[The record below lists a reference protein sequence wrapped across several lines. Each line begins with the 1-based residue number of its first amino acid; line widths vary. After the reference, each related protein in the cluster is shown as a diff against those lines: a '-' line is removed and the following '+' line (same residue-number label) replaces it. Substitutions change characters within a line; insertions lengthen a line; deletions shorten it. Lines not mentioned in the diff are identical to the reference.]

1 MKKFVLIAAGLLV
14 LALGGAITYV
24 SMMDWNQHKGKIA
37 AQIEGI
43 TGKKV
48 LFRGN
53 VSLSLL
59 PSPTLLAENVVLYNL
74 TGEYSQKPLAEI
86 KKLEAKVS
94 LGALF
99 SDSFEVKRVALKEPR
114 LVFELEENMRLNWWP
129 EKNAGSA
136 AKLRDVNI
144 PLESLTLEKA
154 TVQLVDRQ
162 KKFDATL
169 ENLNAEVVAQN
180 VYGPYR
186 IEGSYT
192 KGEKPEGFAIS
203 LGKIIEDMAT
213 SVNMVVNYP
222 STQSYIRFDGTVFLE
237 KRNVLGS
244 IVFES
249 EKPVDFANEML
260 GENRIAQAYNLPL
273 AVSAEVNTNASKVD
287 LSNVVVKYGKTSGA
301 GNILIP
307 IIEEENLGKI
317 KPKIEFAFNMTDWD
331 LAPAAEFI
339 RAWTQRYYGNREFA
353 PETNFNLIGDVKA
366 LKAYYNG
373 ETLRDVAVSFDWVDN
388 GLLLREAK
396 ASLLK
401 DTTMGIKGSLEA
413 EKGLPT
419 YKAEAAFAT
428 GEFDKFMKWLG
439 YEVVSVAPA
448 TYQKAAGKATLAGN
462 LQQLQ
467 VSPYELTL
475 DKSVFKGDAGLVFAD
490 KVKAFVIVNTDN
502 INFDNYVAK
511 LPKQNA
517 EDVLARRLFYR
528 LKNTGWLKDADVRL
542 GFKADLAIFENL
554 PLENVDMAV
563 VLGNGALDIE
573 SLKIANAANT
583 SFVLQGRLSGLGSE
597 PKIEKLD
604 YSLITNDFM
613 SMCNKLEIRV
623 PNINLQAL
631 KRFEMR
637 GELAGNDVKVNMD
650 TSGKLENINFKYNGS
665 VDFNAPKPLFDG
677 KLELRAP
684 DFVKM
689 MNNFNVKYSPR
700 AFSLGLF
707 ALKGNISGDSDNFK
721 LSQGEVNIGSVLM
734 KGDVAWDKTSGRNV
748 FVADAKINRFE
759 VDQFWPEG
767 VDAARINFQDTEAKN
782 AEFLKKPYLSKDR
795 IDYAFINSFDLTGNF
810 EIDTLLWQKMKFDAL
825 NCALKLHNGNLNVT
839 KFAADY
845 NGGKVDAAGSLNTVS
860 TPKTEG
866 SIKLS
871 KQTISGDMLAGSRY
885 GLTGGVADVVAEWK
899 ALATSEAD
907 FANSLVAN
915 VAFDIE
921 KPLVRG
927 WNLEAI
933 AKDLEQRENADGLVQ
948 NVQNNLQSGSTL
960 FDELKGSL
968 VLNQNVYSISNAV
981 FDAPKFQLVMNVA
994 GNLASWDGKADFEF
1008 LWSDSKKSV
1017 PGYKF
1022 KLEGSLENPV
1032 LEVNVGAITK
1042 MFEEMLQKKIAEQK
1056 AKEQAR
1062 LNHLDQL
1069 MAAQKTRSVLLKRKI
1084 NDEILPM
1091 YQNCVSV
1098 VDDEQAKQDFEVIN
1112 DSINKQVKALEEIST
1127 LMMTPE
1133 FDEAF
1138 VDKIAK
1144 ENDEVEAGI
1153 DLYIPTIKEVYAKGA
1168 ARMAERYNN
1177 QILEMQKSIQADYDN
1192 SKGEFGKFTPRLDKV
1207 GSVLDLGKAATI
1219 VNLKTAVDT
1228 TLKSANEVAEQ
1239 ALRAYNDVKFV
1250 EDGDEI
1256 VAVVNE
1262 QKEKI
1267 SALKQVQ
1274 DNMNRTVKALFNEAE
1289 KLVAAEE
1296 EWFETRQL
1304 EEARKKKV
1312 EDNISKISVDAT
1324 GKTTTFIPDIQELEE
1339 SEKEVKEENIPVL
1352 DFSGKVRRDD
1362 APVKTEE
1369 VIVRSGLVTKGG
1381 EHKVDAGGTI
1391 SRD

>member
-1 MKKFVLIAAGLLV
+1 MKKFVLIGV
-14 LALGGAITYV
+14 VTFVILAVGGAVTYV
-24 SMMDWNQHKGKIA
+24 ATMDWNQHKGKIA
-37 AQIEGI
+37 AQIESI

-59 PSPTLLAENVVLYNL
+59 PSPTLSAENVILYNP
-74 TGEYSQKPLAEI
+74 TGEYRQKPLAEI

-99 SDSFEVKRVALKEPR
+99 SDSFDIKRVALKEPK
-114 LVFELEENMRLNWWP
+114 LVFELEKNMRLNWLP
-129 EKNAGSA
+129 EKNANPDMN
-136 AKLRDVNI
+136 LRDVNI

-154 TVQLVDRQ
+154 TVQLIDKQ
-162 KKFDATL
+162 KNFDTTL

-244 IVFES
+244 VVFES

-260 GENRIAQAYNLPL
+260 GEKRISQAYNLPL
-273 AVSAEVNTNASKVD
+273 AVSAEINTNTAKID

-301 GNILIP
+301 GNVLIP
-307 IIEEENLGKI
+307 LPDAETGI

-331 LAPAAEFI
+331 LAQAAEFI
-339 RAWTQRYYGNREFA
+339 RSQAELYRGNNKFA
-353 PETNFNLIGDVKA
+353 PNTKFNLIGDVKA

-388 GLLLREAK
+388 QLLLREAK

-401 DTTMGIKGSLEA
+401 DTSLGIRGSLVP
-413 EKGLPT
+413 EKGDPV
-419 YKAEAAFAT
+419 YKAETAFAT

-439 YEVVSVAPA
+439 YEVVPAAPA
-448 TYQKAAGKATLAGN
+448 TYQKAAGKATLSGN
-462 LQQLQ
+462 LRQLQ
-467 VSPYELTL
+467 VSPYEVTL
-475 DKSVFKGDAGLVFAD
+475 DKSVLKGDAGFVFGD
-490 KVKAFVIVNTDN
+490 KLKAFIIVNTDN

-511 LPKQNA
+511 LSKQEA
-517 EDVLARRLFYR
+517 ETVLAKRLFYR
-528 LKNTGWLKDADVRL
+528 LKNTQWLKEADVRL

-554 PLENVDMAV
+554 PLENVDMAI
-563 VLGNGALDIE
+563 VLNNGVLAIE
-573 SLKIANAANT
+573 SLKIANAANM
-583 SFVLQGRLSGLGSE
+583 SLALQGSLSGLGVE
-597 PKIEKLD
+597 PNIDRLD

-623 PNINLQAL
+623 PNINLQVL
-631 KRFEMR
+631 KRFEMK
-637 GELAGNDVKVNMD
+637 GDISGNDKLINLN
-650 TSGKLENINFKYNGS
+650 SNGKLENIDFNYIGS
-665 VDFNAPKPLFDG
+665 VAFDAPKPLFDG
-677 KLELRAP
+677 RIELKAP

-689 MNNFNVKYSPR
+689 MNNFNVKYSPK

-707 ALKGNISGDSDNFK
+707 ALKGNINGDVDNFK
-721 LSQGEVNIGSVLM
+721 LGQAEVNIGSTLF
-734 KGDVAWDKTSGRNV
+734 KGDMAWDKTSGRNV
-748 FVADAKINRFE
+748 FTADAQINRFE

-767 VDAARINFQDTEAKN
+767 VDAARISFQESDTKSV
-782 AEFLKKPYLSKDR
+782 EFLKKPYLSKDR
-795 IDYAFINSFDLTGNF
+795 INYAFINSFDLIGKF
-810 EIDTLLWQKMKFDAL
+810 KVDTLLWQKMKFDNL
-825 NCALKLHNGNLNVT
+825 NCAFKLNNGNLNLT
-839 KFAADY
+839 EFAADF
-845 NGGKVDAAGSLNTVS
+845 NGGKVDAKLNLNTVS
-860 TPKTEG
+860 TPKTDG
-866 SIKLS
+866 TIKFT
-871 KQTISGDMLAGSRY
+871 KQTIKGDMLAGSRY
-885 GLTGGVADVVAEWK
+885 GLVGGVADITAEWK
-899 ALATSEAD
+899 AVAASEAD
-907 FANSLVAN
+907 FANSLTAKIG
-915 VAFDIE
+915 FDVE
-921 KPLVRG
+921 KPLIRG

-933 AKDLEQRENADGLVQ
+933 VKDLDQRKNADGLVQ
-948 NVQNNLQSGSTL
+948 NMQSNLQSGSTL
-960 FDELKGSL
+960 FDELKGTL
-968 VLNQNVYSISNAV
+968 VINQNAYSLNNVV
-981 FDAPKFQLVMNVA
+981 FDAPKFQVVMNA
-994 GNLASWDGKADFEF
+994 SGNLATWDEKAEFEF
-1008 LWSDSKKSV
+1008 LWTDSKKNM

-1022 KLEGSLENPV
+1022 NLNGNLENPA
-1032 LEVNVGAITK
+1032 LEVNVDAITK

-1056 AKEQAR
+1056 AREQAR

-1084 NDEILPM
+1084 NDEIVPLF
-1091 YQNCVSV
+1091 QNCVSV
-1098 VDDEQAKQDFEVIN
+1098 IDDEQAKQDFEVIN
-1112 DSINKQVKALEEIST
+1112 DSINKQIKALEDIST
-1127 LMMTPE
+1127 LIMTPE

-1144 ENDEVEAGI
+1144 ENDEVESGI
-1153 DLYIPTIKEVYAKGA
+1153 DFYIPTIKEVYAKGA
-1168 ARMAERYNN
+1168 ARMAERNN
-1177 QILEMQKSIQADYDN
+1177 AQVLEIQQEVKADYDK
-1192 SKGEFGKFTPRLDKV
+1192 SKDEFGQFTPRLNKV

-1219 VNLKTAVDT
+1219 VNLKTAVDN
-1228 TLKSANEVAEQ
+1228 TLNSANEVAEQ
-1239 ALRAYNDVKFV
+1239 ALKAYNNIKVSQN
-1250 EDGDEI
+1250 GDEI
-1256 VAVVNE
+1256 LAVVKE
-1262 QKEKI
+1262 QNEKI

-1274 DNMNRTVKALFNEAE
+1274 DNMKRTIKALFNEAE
-1289 KLVAAEE
+1289 KLVVAEE

-1339 SEKEVKEENIPVL
+1339 AEKEVQEENIPVL

-1362 APVKTEE
+1362 APQKKEE
-1369 VIVRSGLVTKGG
+1369 IIIRSGLVTKGG
-1381 EHKVDAGGTI
+1381 GTKVDTSGTI